1 MLSINT
7 GNEGDVLT
15 ARVSKGE
22 QSLAAVPVMNLAKT
36 DFAFKKIPQSPSQP
50 EASVFISNYPFGK
63 GQITSA
69 RCTRAGTRSP
79 AGLMVGTGGC
89 SQQVPTPHSSAWRSQ
104 GHHPPTLP
112 WTPPLDLSP
121 DLQLK
126 AAGRKHIEE
135 PRVCLRLP
143 SPFFLGDN
151 SNDTTPWF
159 LTFL

>member
-112 WTPPLDLSP
+112 WTPPAGFIPRPPAKSSR
-121 DLQLK
+121 QK
-126 AAGRKHIEE
+126 AHWGAEGLPALAK
-135 PRVCLRLP
+135 PLFLR
-143 SPFFLGDN
+143 G
-151 SNDTTPWF
+151 
-159 LTFL
+159 